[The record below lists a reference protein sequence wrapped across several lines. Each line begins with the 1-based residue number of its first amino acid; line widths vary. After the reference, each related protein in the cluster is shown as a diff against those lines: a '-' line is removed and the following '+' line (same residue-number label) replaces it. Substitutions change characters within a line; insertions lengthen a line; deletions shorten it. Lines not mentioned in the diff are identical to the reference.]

1 MLDLAK
7 KDPAKSA
14 EVCFTFNLMLPD
26 GEKTDAEI
34 TVRGSYS
41 PEVKNFARRFV
52 QEQKVKEQQAKR
64 RGKEVDEMTLEEAE
78 DFSVEA
84 ATVRVISWKGIG
96 EDGKEVPFN
105 KENAARILK
114 KYPFILEQIMDH
126 SDNIFNFS
134 FRE

>member
-1 MLDLAK
+1 
-7 KDPAKSA
+7 
-14 EVCFTFNLMLPD
+14 
-26 GEKTDAEI
+26 
-34 TVRGSYS
+34 
-41 PEVKNFARRFV
+41 
-52 QEQKVKEQQAKR
+52 
-64 RGKEVDEMTLEEAE
+64 MTLEEAE

-114 KYPFILEQIMDH
+114 KYPFIREQIMDH